1 MKHTGRSPTAPC
13 EQQVDDLEMDH
24 IRDDDPRD
32 DANEPLIEN
41 ERDGVA
47 GRTPERHA
55 SSGATSSPPFT
66 ATAATAGTRML
77 WLLTMSAGL
86 SGLLFGY
93 DTGIISSTLLHL
105 PTTFPVVGAAV
116 GAASGIVPLYIAE
129 IAPDKMRG
137 RLVTVQSLFI
147 TGGQVVAYLI
157 GWAVGERW
165 RWGVGLGAAPA
176 IVQSFL
182 LLGMVESP
190 RWLVRSEREEQAK
203 RVLRKLGGGEEGVEL
218 LMRRMR
224 REVDME
230 STGKAGSA
238 LKELWVNRGNRRALG
253 IACGLQGLQ
262 QLCGFNSLMYFSA
275 TIFALVG
282 FTNPIATSLSVA
294 STNFLFTLLAFG
306 LIDSIGRRRILL
318 LSIPF
323 MVLGLFC
330 CAVAFN
336 HISFGDGSSHV
347 SSTTTVSSAFTA
359 VKNVMRGRD
368 GGTSDSAGGS
378 GLPAQPS

>member
-1 MKHTGRSPTAPC
+1 
-13 EQQVDDLEMDH
+13 
-24 IRDDDPRD
+24 
-32 DANEPLIEN
+32 
-41 ERDGVA
+41 
-47 GRTPERHA
+47 
-55 SSGATSSPPFT
+55 
-66 ATAATAGTRML
+66 ML

-105 PTTFPVVGAAV
+105 PTTFPSLTTAEKSLIASSTSLLALFASPLSGFLADSFGRLPTIALATALFVVGALIQAVAPAVWVLILGRSVVGAAV

-262 QLCGFNSLMYFSA
+262 QLCGFVSTYLYTRFYH
-275 TIFALVG
+275 F
-282 FTNPIATSLSVA
+282 PIS
-294 STNFLFTLLAFG
+294 
-306 LIDSIGRRRILL
+306 
-318 LSIPF
+318 
-323 MVLGLFC
+323 
-330 CAVAFN
+330 
-336 HISFGDGSSHV
+336 
-347 SSTTTVSSAFTA
+347 SSTSQ
-359 VKNVMRGRD
+359 R
-368 GGTSDSAGGS
+368 
-378 GLPAQPS
+378 